1 MIYFILNV
9 DTCIVNNITHV
20 QTNVYDRPTVG
31 QSSADW
37 RPISG
42 VCLPTVFF
50 YKMSSTDRLAIV
62 DRLTLDDRATF
73 GRYHDEKIFKKST
86 DCRATIARR
95 FTDDKTP
102 ENRRT
107 GQRNFKLGCFDK
119 KVAGLQNNLPK
130 SVPTSGDNRA
140 TVGLGIVTVV

>member
-1 MIYFILNV
+1 MYKPTFMIG
-9 DTCIVNNITHV
+9 
-20 QTNVYDRPTVG
+20 R
-31 QSSADW
+31 QSGNH
-37 RPISG
+37 RPIDGRYPAS
-42 VCLPTVFF
+42 VCRRFFF